1 MRWIWI
7 DKFMEFRS
15 GQFARAIKNLTL
27 AQAPQNP
34 VTDEWLGYPSRPIQ
48 QGDKNMTNTA
58 AANGKEAAYH
68 GVPAEDDYGYAGDQG
83 RKHDPCVRPA
93 QPGRQGGHDRARGAR

>member
-27 AQAPQNP
+27 AEALQNP
-34 VTDEWLGYPSRPIQ
+34 VMDKWLG
-48 QGDKNMTNTA
+48 
-58 AANGKEAAYH
+58 
-68 GVPAEDDYGYAGDQG
+68 
-83 RKHDPCVRPA
+83 
-93 QPGRQGGHDRARGAR
+93 

>member
-7 DKFMEFRS
+7 DEFMEFRS

-34 VTDEWLGYPSRPIQ
+34 VTDE
-48 QGDKNMTNTA
+48 
-58 AANGKEAAYH
+58 
-68 GVPAEDDYGYAGDQG
+68 
-83 RKHDPCVRPA
+83 
-93 QPGRQGGHDRARGAR
+93 